1 MAEVVPFSDVHSN
14 GDSQA
19 EVEGLS
25 GKPAFSSVLTVIAG
39 TVKHPVSLDQGR
51 TLPTITKD
59 ETHTTQWPSQS
70 SSYGS
75 KMSSSSAGERIPPAS
90 SGLAPNF
97 HHQHT
102 TPTRAPTVALTVSSS
117 SSSSVYASVLSNSPR
132 LSSVVSQISLQPSAA
147 SVNKAA
153 SSPQS
158 EKNESS
164 LAPLQNASVL
174 STAGSPDWTDILR
187 TSHSGTQWVV
197 DLTAVTER
205 LQTTANKSHVP
216 REASTEEANTVTE
229 LTSFSP
235 VDKIHKLS
243 GTHIENA
250 ESTNVIN
257 APATSTRALNSTPH
271 HQQNLLH
278 RPTQTQNLGMNSVS
292 SNNHLISTS
301 VPTNHEETQAVQRQR
316 EALQNPTSALLSAH
330 PNSYSLSSHAAQQML
345 NGTAYAD
352 SQTSAHKGAGD
363 VTTWRVNLHVVNPAS
378 SPAVTLTTAGP
389 FFTSLGG
396 TSLSETATAKPTPF
410 PSGSVS
416 LVHTS
421 NLGDL
426 PVAASRGSP
435 GAGAINMSYSREVT
449 VESELTSVSAHT
461 HLNELLSRAQ
471 PTWESTTGSILSS
484 ITRSTDTT
492 ISTSESPHLLID
504 GVVKESL
511 TQVESREIVTQNPT
525 SLFRP
530 KMSISSDIGSLSPG
544 STLAGRL
551 PQDTSIRASHEQL
564 SNPSGPTSA
573 SPLFISRSP
582 NHDYTFNNAELFPNT
597 EVNFANQVKASMPS
611 KINPSQRH
619 SQTSLPKLPLK
630 FYTASGPDTF
640 SHKSPRSVSSADI
653 PSWIKSEVAAQSL
666 LLTFKLETTAG
677 SELIPGSDV
686 HMASEKMPTE
696 TLHRNAENIS
706 LSPSHGVRE
715 ESTLIRNTALNK
727 RGVPSEFPSFMTAK
741 HVFVLN
747 RVSEGSGKGSSS
759 VNPWSPIPFD
769 GASEALSRKDDV
781 TLVGHYEQPS
791 ASSWSE
797 MIPAQRTNSTSRSS
811 HLIASARSKKS
822 NFYFGTQSTFP
833 FPTFSATPTSPV
845 DQQKSSETFRAIF
858 STGTNVM
865 AQHTKWK
872 ATNPVPLTSSV
883 PVLENRSAGFDR
895 ANSISRA
902 DGSSYTQPELEGGQE
917 HNVPILYSSDPLL
930 ADGNSYSVHPT
941 AGKHPSFTTFVEE
954 TSWNKDQS
962 LNLSPAKLR
971 SPVFDAPS
979 AQGSDGP
986 LPLSHT
992 PTGSVSPSQAS
1003 PPTLV
1008 HKSEHTLSLA
1018 DADSFISVSDTAV
1031 TLSNNVAPRFSDTN
1045 HVSDPETRGLTL
1057 PPELASSFT
1066 SLLSA
1071 PQPPWPSLP
1080 SFSGV
1085 SDLSTSHFKQISVM
1099 SSKASSSS
1107 SASLSSTSHSGTL
1120 LTVRPSMYP
1129 VDTVSASSLSVKAA
1143 PIVSSSSRSNPN
1155 ILIDSKEVTKAS
1167 VVLTETGTDDITAGT
1182 SNAGALTFPKEKVA
1196 SLAPSQSIRITLSA
1210 GATERTSQVSPLPP
1224 QQDTTTASVKLTAT
1238 TFASTTKTPNPTIST
1253 SSIRTTQSTT
1263 TPQPTA
1269 VTWRRTTTTT
1279 MRTQTS
1285 RRIFTPLV
1293 PRTSPP
1299 RASSPIFISPFTT
1312 TTETPPQQCN
1322 ITERLWVKTGD
1333 KTFITALKEA
1343 MKCYSNLFC
1352 LVSVLIFVSVFCLH
1366 VFLSRFHLCEKKQT
1380 GQHSKAEPAKGT
1392 KSGAPKSSE

>member
-1 MAEVVPFSDVHSN
+1 MLTERNTYDASGSSSLQTDLAATAAPARPLAGLSVAEVVPFSDIHSN

-39 TVKHPVSLDQGR
+39 TVRHPVSLDQGG

-117 SSSSVYASVLSNSPR
+117 SSSSSMSASALSNSPR
-132 LSSVVSQISLQPSAA
+132 LSSVVSQISLKPSAA

-153 SSPQS
+153 SPPQS

-164 LAPLQNASVL
+164 LAPPQNTSVL
-174 STAGSPDWTDILR
+174 STAGPPDWTDILR

-205 LQTTANKSHVP
+205 LQTTANKSHFP
-216 REASTEEANTVTE
+216 REASTEKANKVTE
-229 LTSFSP
+229 LSLFSP
-235 VDKIHKLS
+235 VDEIHKLS
-243 GTHIENA
+243 GTHTEDA
-250 ESTNVIN
+250 ESTNVIS
-257 APATSTRALNSTPH
+257 APRTLNSTPH
-271 HQQNLLH
+271 RQQNLLH

-301 VPTNHEETQAVQRQR
+301 VPTNHEETQAVQRQQ
-316 EALQNPTSALLSAH
+316 EALRNPTSALLSAH

-363 VTTWRVNLHVVNPAS
+363 ATTWRVNPHVVNPAS
-378 SPAVTLTTAGP
+378 SPAVMLPTAGS

-396 TSLSETATAKPTPF
+396 TSLSETASAKPTPF
-410 PSGSVS
+410 HSGSVS
-416 LVHTS
+416 SVHTS

-426 PVAASRGSP
+426 PVAASRGRP
-435 GAGAINMSYSREVT
+435 GAGAINMSYSREAT
-449 VESELTSVSAHT
+449 VESELTSVSAHIR
-461 HLNELLSRAQ
+461 LNKLTR
-471 PTWESTTGSILSS
+471 ESTTGSILSS
-484 ITRSTDTT
+484 ITGTDTT
-492 ISTSESPHLLID
+492 ISTSESPHLRIN

-511 TQVESREIVTQNPT
+511 TQIGSTESITQEPT
-525 SLFRP
+525 GLFRP
-530 KMSISSDIGSLSPG
+530 KMSISSDTELLSPD
-544 STLAGRL
+544 STLAIRL
-551 PQDTSIRASHEQL
+551 AQDTSVRASRERL
-564 SNPSGPTSA
+564 SNPTGPTSA
-573 SPLFISRSP
+573 SPSFISRSP
-582 NHDYTFNNAELFPNT
+582 NRSYTLNNVELSANT
-597 EVNFANQVKASMPS
+597 EAPLANQVKASMSS
-611 KINPSQRH
+611 KINPTQRR

-630 FYTASGPDTF
+630 FYTSSGPDTF

-653 PSWIKSEVAAQSL
+653 PAQIKSEVAAQSL
-666 LLTFKLETTAG
+666 PLTFKLETTAG
-677 SELIPGSDV
+677 SELIPGSDAR
-686 HMASEKMPTE
+686 MASEKMPTE
-696 TLHRNAENIS
+696 TLHRDAENIS
-706 LSPSHGVRE
+706 LSPFHGVRE

-727 RGVPSEFPSFMTAK
+727 RGVPSGHSTSEFPSFMTAK
-741 HVFVLN
+741 HAFVLN
-747 RVSEGSGKGSSS
+747 QVSEGPRKGSPSA
-759 VNPWSPIPFD
+759 NPWSPIAFD
-769 GASEALSRKDDV
+769 GASETLSRKDDV

-797 MIPAQRTNSTSRSS
+797 MIPVQRTNSTSRSAD
-811 HLIASARSKKS
+811 LIASARSKKS
-822 NFYFGTQSTFP
+822 NFYFGTQSTVP
-833 FPTFSATPTSPV
+833 FPAFSATPTSPV

-872 ATNPVPLTSSV
+872 STNPVPSTISV
-883 PVLENRSAGFDR
+883 PELENRSAGFDR

-917 HNVPILYSSDPLL
+917 HNVPILYSSDPTL
-930 ADGNSYSVHPT
+930 ANGNSYSVHPT

-954 TSWNKDQS
+954 TSWSKDQS
-962 LNLSPAKLR
+962 LNLSPANLR
-971 SPVFDAPS
+971 SPVFVAPS

-986 LPLSHT
+986 LSLSHT
-992 PTGSVSPSQAS
+992 PTGSVSPSQAF

-1008 HKSEHTLSLA
+1008 HKSEHTPSLA
-1018 DADSFISVSDTAV
+1018 DADTFISVSDTAV
-1031 TLSNNVAPRFSDTN
+1031 TLSNNAAPRFSDAN
-1045 HVSDPETRGLTL
+1045 HISDPVTRGLT
-1057 PPELASSFT
+1057 PPPQLASSL
-1066 SLLSA
+1066 SSSLSA
-1071 PQPPWPSLP
+1071 SRSSWPSLP
-1080 SFSGV
+1080 SFGGV
-1085 SDLSTSHFKQISVM
+1085 SDLSASHLKQISVM

-1107 SASLSSTSHSGTL
+1107 ASLSSTSHSAAS
-1120 LTVRPSMYP
+1120 LTVRPSVYH
-1129 VDTVSASSLSVKAA
+1129 VDTVSASSPLSVKAA
-1143 PIVSSSSRSNPN
+1143 PVVSSSSPSNPHVS
-1155 ILIDSKEVTKAS
+1155 IDSKEVTEAS

-1182 SNAGALTFPKEKVA
+1182 SNAGALSFPKEKVA

-1238 TFASTTKTPNPTIST
+1238 TFASTTKTPNPTIAT

-1269 VTWRRTTTTT
+1269 VTWRRMTTTAT
-1279 MRTQTS
+1279 RTQTG

-1299 RASSPIFISPFTT
+1299 RASTPIFISPFTS

-1333 KTFITALKEA
+1333 KTFITALKERRK
-1343 MKCYSNLFC
+1343 MLLEPVLSGVCFDFC
-1352 LVSVLIFVSVFCLH
+1352 VC
-1366 VFLSRFHLCEKKQT
+1366 FLSPYL
-1380 GQHSKAEPAKGT
+1380 S
-1392 KSGAPKSSE
+1392 